1 MRAVR
6 AAGGYGW
13 GMRYADSGGLTAKE
27 RAGRERVRL
36 AAARMFVD
44 GASNGQVAEG
54 LRVSVMSV
62 SRWRRAFDAGGMDA
76 LASKGPGG
84 ARCKLTDAQLQELQ
98 AQLGAG
104 PAAHG
109 FAEDQCW
116 TQARIA
122 EVIAIMFGVEYTPAG
137 VGYLLHRMGFSVQV
151 PARRAAERDEDAIGA
166 WKGEQWPPNATG
178 CTSRRCPDTPT
189 TSTRWNWSGA
199 T

>member
-1 MRAVR
+1 LWVR
-6 AAGGYGW
+6 VIRTGGGYGW

-27 RAGRERVRL
+27 RVGRERVRL

-84 ARCKLTDAQLQELQ
+84 ARCKLTDAQLQELE
-98 AQLGAG
+98 AQLDAG

-166 WKGEQWPPNATG
+166 WKGEQWPAIKGWRRTWGRG
-178 CTSRRCPDTPT
+178 CVSR
-189 TSTRWNWSGA
+189 TRPVRV
-199 T
+199 

>member
-1 MRAVR
+1 
-6 AAGGYGW
+6 
-13 GMRYADSGGLTAKE
+13 MRYADSGGLTAKE

-36 AAARMFVD
+36 AAAQMFVD
-44 GASNGQVAEG
+44 GARNGQVAEG

-62 SRWRRAFDAGGMDA
+62 SRWRRAFDAGGMDG

-84 ARCKLTDAQLQELQ
+84 ARCKLTDAQLAELE
-98 AQLGAG
+98 AELDAG

-122 EVIAIMFGVEYTPAG
+122 EVIATMFGVQYTPAG

-151 PARRAAERDEDAIGA
+151 PARRAAERDEQTVAA
-166 WKGEQWPPNATG
+166 WRDEQWPAIKGWRRTWGRG
-178 CTSRRCPDTPT
+178 CVSR
-189 TSTRWNWSGA
+189 TRLVRV
-199 T
+199 